1 MTDTQFESWM
11 GELGRRGAP
20 HSLIHALRALRGAIE
35 RQTTEQLAVFLR
47 AWERRDYRGAVG
59 LCYPLLNHDERARF
73 QAMGQQKALEA
84 AEAAWRAQGTEQK
97 LALAVLSALVSA
109 LV

>member
-1 MTDTQFESWM
+1 MTDTQFERWM

-47 AWERRDYRGAVG
+47 AGERGDYRGAVG
-59 LCYPLLNHDERARF
+59 LCYPLLNHNERARF

-84 AEAAWRAQGTEQK
+84 AEAAWRAQGTEKK
-97 LALAVLSALVSA
+97 LGPAGLSAVGSGLV
-109 LV
+109 